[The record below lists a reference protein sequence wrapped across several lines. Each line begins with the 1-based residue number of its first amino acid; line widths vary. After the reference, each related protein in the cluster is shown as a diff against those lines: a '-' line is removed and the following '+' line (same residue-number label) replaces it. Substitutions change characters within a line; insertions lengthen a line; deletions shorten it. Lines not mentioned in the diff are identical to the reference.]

1 MPFWASLGF
10 VPLIAVAAM
19 QGGWWL
25 LLMPIYGWGVFTAMD
40 FLTGLNLDNPDTETP
55 LKDLFWYRAITLVWF
70 PVQFAVIFGTLWWVA
85 ATDHLHWFEELSL
98 MFGVGVMSGVIGIVY
113 SHELM
118 HQKTK
123 LERWLGDFAAGLCA
137 L

>member
-55 LKDLFWYRAITLVWF
+55 LKDLFWYPRD
-70 PVQFAVIFGTLWWVA
+70 PR
-85 ATDHLHWFEELSL
+85 LSGSRCNSRS
-98 MFGVGVMSGVIGIVY
+98 FSERSGGLPRPTICIG
-113 SHELM
+113 S
-118 HQKTK
+118 KNC
-123 LERWLGDFAAGLCA
+123 R
-137 L
+137 